1 LLGVK
6 KILRMK
12 IRLTENQYKRL
23 LKENDTDFLNGMA
36 NFAEIGNKINKFI
49 ARLFITID
57 VNENFP
63 KGIIERDRGLIKS
76 LVEYSGGFSKEVAT
90 LLAYNY
96 VKYRDLIEKGEVEE
110 LIGLPLEFY
119 GEFSWNGTIPVM
131 AFINGQVSGAYS
143 GHATSPEE
151 FYEKM
156 LEGDYEDVDDEGYD
170 VDWDHSY
177 IDWDIDHDW
186 VGESLGN
193 QLGELDKDDVIDDI
207 ELK

>member
-1 LLGVK
+1 
-6 KILRMK
+6 MK
-12 IRLTENQYKRL
+12 IRLTENQYRRL

-76 LVEYSGGFSKEVAT
+76 LVEYSGGFSREVAT

-131 AFINGQVSGAYS
+131 AFINGQVSGVYS

-151 FYEKM
+151 
-156 LEGDYEDVDDEGYD
+156 LDDEGYD

-177 IDWDIDHDW
+177 VDWEIDHDW
-186 VGESLGN
+186 AGESLGN